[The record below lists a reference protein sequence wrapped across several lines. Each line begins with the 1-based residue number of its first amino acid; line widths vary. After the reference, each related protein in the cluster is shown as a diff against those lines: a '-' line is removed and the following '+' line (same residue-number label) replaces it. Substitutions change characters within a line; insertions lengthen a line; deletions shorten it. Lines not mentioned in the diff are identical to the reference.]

1 MSSSNEI
8 PLSTVL
14 THLLS
19 PSLQTLSQTLPRNSL
34 LFTLYTL
41 RSSTSGLFDET
52 QVLEFKEGKVE
63 IDVDWEINRLGKEVE
78 YRSMIIEFLIGLLE
92 VRLMT
97 WTETDDVDFKN
108 SNSVSPQPT
117 RQKNTTSLIDLSILH
132 AILPL
137 SPHISLQNF
146 QFLLQQ
152 SSEENGVIKLDDVE
166 GDEEVGVES
175 VRIFLGGVLEGIE
188 GVMNWSKY
196 EREY

>member
-1 MSSSNEI
+1 M
-8 PLSTVL
+8 
-14 THLLS
+14 
-19 PSLQTLSQTLPRNSL
+19 
-34 LFTLYTL
+34 
-41 RSSTSGLFDET
+41 
-52 QVLEFKEGKVE
+52 
-63 IDVDWEINRLGKEVE
+63 
-78 YRSMIIEFLIGLLE
+78 
-92 VRLMT
+92 
-97 WTETDDVDFKN
+97 DFKN

-188 GVMNWSKY
+188 GVMN
-196 EREY
+196 